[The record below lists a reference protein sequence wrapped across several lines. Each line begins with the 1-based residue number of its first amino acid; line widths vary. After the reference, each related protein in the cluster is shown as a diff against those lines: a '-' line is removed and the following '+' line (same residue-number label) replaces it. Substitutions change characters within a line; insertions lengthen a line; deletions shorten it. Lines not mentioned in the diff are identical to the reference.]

1 MNKDKELEEAIKE
14 LESLSPSENAI
25 KTVLQALEKLKQDN
39 YKLDKENQ
47 KLFEININSI
57 PKKRVEYRL
66 QELLNKLARARL
78 DGFYDE
84 VRDIKQELLED
95 K

>member
-1 MNKDKELEEAIKE
+1 MELGEAIKE

-47 KLFEININSI
+47 KLFEININSV
-57 PKKRVEYRL
+57 PKKKIEEKI
-66 QELLNKLARARL
+66 ELRNN
-78 DGFYDE
+78 
-84 VRDIKQELLED
+84 IKNSYKKIIRKIGE
-95 K
+95 KGTKNFI